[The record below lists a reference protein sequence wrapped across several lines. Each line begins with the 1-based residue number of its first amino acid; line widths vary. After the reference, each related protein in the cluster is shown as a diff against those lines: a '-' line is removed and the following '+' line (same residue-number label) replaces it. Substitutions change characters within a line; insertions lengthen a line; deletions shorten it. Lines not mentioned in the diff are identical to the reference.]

1 MPEPSAQG
9 QIWSATSRLSGR
21 KTTVVLLDSD
31 VVIHSRPVL
40 VVAPIREAREVPSR
54 HQLLTVAMA
63 AGSEVVALYDIA
75 ILPKETMTEHLG
87 ALPADVLERVKIG
100 LRARFDL

>member
-1 MPEPSAQG
+1 MWE
-9 QIWSATSRLSGR
+9 ATSRLSGR

-31 VVIHSRPVL
+31 VVIHSRPML
-40 VVAPIREAREVPSR
+40 TVAPIREAREVPSR

-63 AGSEVVALYDIA
+63 AGTEVIALYDIA
-75 ILPKETMTEHLG
+75 MIAKENLTTQLG
-87 ALPADVLERVKIG
+87 ALPPEVLERVKIG